1 MHQLSWRRPLV
12 LALALFAAAPPPAY
26 ACHRFSRWYYP
37 WPQRCSF
44 STAEMPRLIRV
55 SMREIEP
62 ATPTPPAREIAPTDG
77 DLRAAAIERLK
88 TAPRPSTDDAARS
101 EAIERLKTELA
112 MMAVAGKLTV
122 TNDFTVGMPD
132 KCPENLILDCR
143 TTEKSR

>member
-12 LALALFAAAPPPAY
+12 VVLALFAAPPPAY
-26 ACHRFSRWYYP
+26 GCHRFSRWYYP

-44 STAEMPRLIRV
+44 STAETPRLIRV

-62 ATPTPPAREIAPTDG
+62 APPAREIAPTDG

-88 TAPRPSTDDAARS
+88 TAPRPSTDDPARI

-112 MMAVAGKLTV
+112 MMAVAGKLTA
-122 TNDFTVGMPD
+122 TNDFTVGIPD

-143 TTEKSR
+143 TTEESR